1 MGRRRALG
9 LIAAAILVLV
19 AVAVLAGR
27 PLEGPTLGDTRSDT
41 SSQVD
46 HRALLSVRVP
56 SIRPADHRF
65 DPPRLPWL
73 PALGLAALALLLVA
87 GPASGVRPATV
98 PVRRSPTSSA
108 HRGRGPP
115 GRA

>member
-73 PALGLAALALLLVA
+73 PAVGFAVLALLLAV
-87 GPASGVRPATV
+87 GPASRVGPT
-98 PVRRSPTSSA
+98 PVRARCGPTSSA

-115 GRA
+115 RRA